1 MTRRSK
7 IALVALA
14 AACGCGSLALAEAKY
29 NRKAATSHDSH
40 AAKAARQGAN
50 AIGSLRT
57 PTYGA
62 PNRNN
67 PALTGGGSTGY
78 NTNLYNY

>member
-7 IALVALA
+7 IVIVALA
-14 AACGCGSLALAEAKY
+14 AAFGLGSLAFAEAAH
-29 NRKAATSHDSH
+29 RKAATSHGSQ

-50 AIGSLRT
+50 AFGSLRT

-62 PNRNN
+62 PNPNS
-67 PALTGGGSTGY
+67 PVATGGGSTGY

>member
-14 AACGCGSLALAEAKY
+14 AAFGFGSLALAEAAH
-29 NRKAATSHDSH
+29 RKAATSHGSH

-67 PALTGGGSTGY
+67 PALTGGGSR
-78 NTNLYNY
+78 L

>member
-1 MTRRSK
+1 MTRRPK
-7 IALVALA
+7 IVIVALA
-14 AACGCGSLALAEAKY
+14 AAFGLGSLALAEAAHS
-29 NRKAATSHDSH
+29 RKAATSHGSQ

-50 AIGSLRT
+50 AFGSLRT